1 MRNCMDFSYSNCIHL
16 PLIIKLVTTSLHIG
30 YWQRVWVPHSWI
42 NEETHCDLFQISSQG
57 IEGTFPWNMLMGGC
71 FSCRG
76 VGCRP
81 VPSLFTC
88 LFPVP
93 QEEVRQA
100 VTPAEPVQ
108 YYFTLAQQ
116 PTAVQV
122 QGQQQGQQTTT
133 ATTTIQP
140 GQIIIAQ
147 PQQGQV
153 SDEQQSGV
161 VYVLHY
167 AHCSERS
174 ITIQKC
180 VSWSWPRPDSLITR
194 VI

>member
-1 MRNCMDFSYSNCIHL
+1 
-16 PLIIKLVTTSLHIG
+16 
-30 YWQRVWVPHSWI
+30 
-42 NEETHCDLFQISSQG
+42 
-57 IEGTFPWNMLMGGC
+57 MGGC
-71 FSCRG
+71 FSCEG
-76 VGCRP
+76 VGCQP
-81 VPSLFTC
+81 VLSLFTC

-116 PTAVQV
+116 PAAVQV

-153 SDEQQSGV
+153 SGEQQSGV
-161 VYVLHY
+161 VCIAL
-167 AHCSERS
+167 CSLLRTVNNNTEM
-174 ITIQKC
+174 C
-180 VSWSWPRPDSLITR
+180 FLV
-194 VI
+194 VIKARFLNNKGHLGPGFPLW